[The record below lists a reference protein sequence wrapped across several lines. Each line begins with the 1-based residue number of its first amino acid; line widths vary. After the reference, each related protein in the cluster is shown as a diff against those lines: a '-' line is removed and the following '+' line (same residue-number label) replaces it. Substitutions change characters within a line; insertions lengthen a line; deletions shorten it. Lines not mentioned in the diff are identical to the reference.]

1 MRGFLEEIAVDN
13 INQEAADEI
22 EDVTNPTDPTDSTD
36 DSTST
41 NNQQNIGDD
50 FNSGITRTTALT
62 AALNNMQTNFASL
75 LVGGEEERIFYDR
88 KVKPLLDELYFL
100 SIAAQGMSIAAQNFQ
115 ANAFVRKKQIKLSVD
130 LTYDIIKEAYC
141 VLDVL
146 KERNCL
152 YRSIVESD
160 LERCGGNPVNYS
172 MNNNEYEDS
181 YSNEHNINCDED

>member
-1 MRGFLEEIAVDN
+1 MNGFLEEIAVDN
-13 INQEAADEI
+13 VEQEITDEI
-22 EDVTNPTDPTDSTD
+22 EDTTNPTADN
-36 DSTST
+36 TST
-41 NNQQNIGDD
+41 NNQQGIGDGLS
-50 FNSGITRTTALT
+50 SGITKATALT

-75 LVGGEEERIFYDR
+75 LVGGEEERLFYER
-88 KVKPLLDELYFL
+88 KVKPIIDQVYFL
-100 SIAAQGMSIAAQNFQ
+100 SIAAQGMSITAQNFQ

-141 VLDVL
+141 LLDVL

-181 YSNEHNINCDED
+181 SSNEHNINCDED